1 MATTSIT
8 DHVSYLNDFEVQ
20 EQELLETL
28 HTNKPDLRSKPV
40 KTLVWNAEDSKEGEL
55 PKFRVQAEQ
64 THFARARITEAG
76 EKALIITVEHHTS
89 TVQHTYK
96 FLALGKIG
104 WRDEFEASGL
114 ILNQHA

>member
-8 DHVSYLNDFEVQ
+8 DHVSYLNGFEVQ

-28 HTNKPDLRSKPV
+28 YTSKSDLQSKPL
-40 KTLVWNAEDSKEGEL
+40 KRLTWNAEESEEGKR
-55 PKFRVQAEQ
+55 PTFKVQAEQ
-64 THFARARITEAG
+64 THFATAHVAEAG
-76 EKALIITVEHHTS
+76 EKAIIITIEHNTS
-89 TVQHTYK
+89 TVRHTYK

-104 WRDEFEASGL
+104 WRDDLEASGL